1 MTTFFPPAMGNVES
15 SEKKKKQ
22 QTETASGQ
30 QYQGMKP
37 FHAKNVL
44 LLHKSNATQLN
55 VVRNFRDALIS
66 KTEGTVEVTNFIN
79 IAEGSEIP
87 ESPTWLDELH
97 NVVLLIL
104 TPADI
109 EQFGKIMLQ
118 KGFADKNGMLH
129 SKVFSVS
136 FGKKLDSEW
145 PSKGLK
151 KGSRNLRDF
160 HFGFSNVESLR
171 PQDFGSSARLNSII
185 VAIKGADIKD
195 QFQY

>member
-1 MTTFFPPAMGNVES
+1 MGNTES
-15 SEKKKKQ
+15 SKKNKKQ
-22 QTETASGQ
+22 QTIIASGQ
-30 QYQGMKP
+30 QYQGIKP

-44 LLHKSNATQLN
+44 LLHKSNATQLK
-55 VVRNFRDALIS
+55 VVRNFRNALIS
-66 KTEGTVEVTNFIN
+66 KTEGTVEVTYFIN

-87 ESPTWLDELH
+87 GSPAWLDELH
-97 NVVLLIL
+97 NIVLLIL
-104 TPADI
+104 TPANI
-109 EQFGKIMLQ
+109 EQFERIILQ

-129 SKVFSVS
+129 PKVFSVS

-160 HFGFSNVESLR
+160 HFGFSDVESLR

-185 VAIKGADIKD
+185 AAIKGADIKD
-195 QFQY
+195 QFQ